1 LVLVVS
7 EKGSL
12 DAIFDTFLKSPT
24 IFRNR
29 DVLRPTYVPDDLP
42 HREEHITR
50 LGMILSSALRGA
62 APSNVFIY
70 GKTGTGKTAAAK
82 YVLKHL
88 SDRAKGSE
96 VSIPAL
102 KTAYLNC
109 KVVDTNYRVLANLCN
124 EIGLDVPFTGLP
136 TDEVYRRFVE
146 ETSNKNVLI
155 IIVLDEVDMLVKN
168 DGDDVLYEL
177 TRINTSLRQGRVSL
191 VGISNDLKFKDY
203 LDPRVV
209 SSLSE
214 EEVVFP
220 PYTALELQDILR
232 QRAFAGFRDGALD
245 EGVINLCAALAAREH
260 GDARRALDLLR
271 VAGESCER
279 TGEQKV
285 TEKHVRAAQSCIEYD
300 TVTETLRTLPIQ
312 SKLVLYSV
320 YLLEVH
326 GEEEVITGSV
336 FDVYKDLCGLLSLDL
351 LTQRRVGDLVNELDM
366 LGIINAKVESK
377 GRYGRTKKIKL
388 SVPSNQV
395 KEVLEEE
402 ETLKNVSNYVPKSS
416 RQVN

>member
-1 LVLVVS
+1 LVFVAS

-12 DAIFDTFLKSPT
+12 DAIFDTFMKAPT

-29 DVLRPTYVPDDLP
+29 DVLRPTYVPEDLP

-96 VSIPAL
+96 VSLPAL
-102 KTAYLNC
+102 RTAYVNC
-109 KVVDTNYRVLANLCN
+109 RVVDTNYRVLANLCK

-146 ETSNKNVLI
+146 ETSDKNVLI
-155 IIVLDEVDMLVKN
+155 IIVLDEVDMLVKK

-232 QRAFAGFRDGALD
+232 QRASAGFRDGTLD
-245 EGVINLCAALAAREH
+245 DGVINLCAALAAREH

-279 TGEQKV
+279 SGEQKV
-285 TEKHVRAAQSCIEYD
+285 TEKHVRTAQSCIEYD
-300 TVTETLRTLPIQ
+300 TVTETLRTLPLQ
-312 SKLVLYSV
+312 SKLVLYSI

-336 FDVYKDLCGLLSLDL
+336 FDVYKDLCGQLSLDL

-388 SVPSNQV
+388 SVPSNQI
-395 KEVLEEE
+395 KEVLEEG
-402 ETLKNVSNYVPKSS
+402 ETLKNVSGYVPRGS
-416 RQVN
+416 RQNN

>member
-1 LVLVVS
+1 MAS

-12 DAIFDTFLKSPT
+12 DAIFDTFMKAPT

-29 DVLRPTYVPDDLP
+29 DVLRPTYVPEDLP

-96 VSIPAL
+96 VSLPAL
-102 KTAYLNC
+102 RTAYVNC
-109 KVVDTNYRVLANLCN
+109 RVVDTNYRVLANLCK

-146 ETSNKNVLI
+146 ETSDKNVLI
-155 IIVLDEVDMLVKN
+155 IIVLDEVDMLVKK

-232 QRAFAGFRDGALD
+232 QRASAGFRDGTLD
-245 EGVINLCAALAAREH
+245 DGVINLCAALAAREH

-279 TGEQKV
+279 SGEQKV
-285 TEKHVRAAQSCIEYD
+285 TEKHVRTAQSCIEYD
-300 TVTETLRTLPIQ
+300 TVTETLRTLPLQ
-312 SKLVLYSV
+312 SKLVLYSI

-336 FDVYKDLCGLLSLDL
+336 FDVYKDLCGQLSLDL

-388 SVPSNQV
+388 SVPSNQI
-395 KEVLEEE
+395 KEVLEEG
-402 ETLKNVSNYVPKSS
+402 ETLKNVSGYVPRGS
-416 RQVN
+416 RQNN